1 MAKINDGTLK
11 DWKDGDKVT
20 SDLYEADREIL
31 RVANNDNH
39 DRITVLEDDKPVQDK
54 RLDDLEYNVTGTVVP
69 MTFKELGMQNLT
81 FDDIKLGYVD
91 KQVSK
96 AVSDAMAIY
105 SKGLTQILTATEG
118 QSVFTLANYYT
129 PGLNQVSVA
138 VDGVNQLAESYT
150 ETSESSIT
158 LSEGL
163 PAGAKVAVTI
173 NK

>member
-1 MAKINDGTLK
+1 
-11 DWKDGDKVT
+11 
-20 SDLYEADREIL
+20 
-31 RVANNDNH
+31 
-39 DRITVLEDDKPVQDK
+39 
-54 RLDDLEYNVTGTVVP
+54 

-81 FDDIKLGYVD
+81 FDDIKLGYID
-91 KQVSK
+91 KQMSK

-118 QSVFTLANYYT
+118 QSVFVIDTSYT
-129 PGLNQVSVA
+129 PGLNQVTVA

-150 ETSESSIT
+150 ETDTSSIT